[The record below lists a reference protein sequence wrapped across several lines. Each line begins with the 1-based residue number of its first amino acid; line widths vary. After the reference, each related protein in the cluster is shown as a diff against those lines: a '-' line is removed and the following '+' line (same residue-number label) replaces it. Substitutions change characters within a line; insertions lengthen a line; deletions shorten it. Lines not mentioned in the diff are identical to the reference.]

1 MPDTDIIEI
10 GKIGKAMYE
19 NDIRPI
25 IPHIK
30 NGMMVVIDITS
41 GDYEIDSLILEAAR
55 RLKQRRPDAVVY
67 KTRVATPGAVTTGY
81 LQPSRR

>member
-19 NDIRPI
+19 NEIRPS
-25 IPHIK
+25 IPRIK

-41 GDYEIDSLILEAAR
+41 GDYEIDSLSLEAAR
-55 RLKQRRPDAVVY
+55 RLKSRRPDAVLYTEQVGHPAAI
-67 KTRVATPGAVTTGY
+67 RTGY